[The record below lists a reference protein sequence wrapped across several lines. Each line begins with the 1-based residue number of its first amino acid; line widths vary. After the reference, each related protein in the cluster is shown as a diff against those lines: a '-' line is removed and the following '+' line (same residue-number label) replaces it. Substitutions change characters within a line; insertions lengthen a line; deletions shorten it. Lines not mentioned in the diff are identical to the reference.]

1 MAKKPASPKATP
13 KSVGKVA
20 PPDLVG
26 ADVGG
31 ESPQKAS
38 PVPEDAEIS
47 FSYTEPQADGGETH
61 QVADDPI
68 ATLTTQ
74 QGIPVADDQNSFTTG
89 ASGTALLEGFHLR
102 TQIFHFENPRLTE
115 AVVNERG

>member
-38 PVPEDAEIS
+38 PVHEDAEIS

-61 QVADDPI
+61 QVADDRI

-74 QGIPVADDQNSFTTG
+74 QGIPVSDDQNGLKPG
-89 ASGTALLEGFHLR
+89 ARGPALLEDSHFR
-102 TQIFHFENPRLTE
+102 EKIFPFYGKI
-115 AVVNERG
+115 VW

>member
-61 QVADDPI
+61 QVADDRI

-74 QGIPVADDQNSFTTG
+74 QGIPVADDQNSRSEEHT
-89 ASGTALLEGFHLR
+89 SELQSLMR
-102 TQIFHFENPRLTE
+102 ISD
-115 AVVNERG
+115 AVFCL

>member
-47 FSYTEPQADGGETH
+47 FSYTEPQADGGDTH
-61 QVADDPI
+61 QDADDRI
-68 ATLTTQ
+68 DTLTTQ
-74 QGIPVADDQNSFTTG
+74 QVIPVTDDQNRFNHVDRRP
-89 ASGTALLEGFHLR
+89 ARLEEFL
-102 TQIFHFENPRLTE
+102 
-115 AVVNERG
+115 